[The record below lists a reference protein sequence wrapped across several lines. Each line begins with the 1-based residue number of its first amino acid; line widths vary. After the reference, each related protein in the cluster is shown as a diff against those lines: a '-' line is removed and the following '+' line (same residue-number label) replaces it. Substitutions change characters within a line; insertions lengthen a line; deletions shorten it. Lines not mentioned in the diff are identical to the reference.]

1 MQFRKFFFVLST
13 SSTIVL
19 SGPSSSAFTL
29 TQSPGRLE
37 SKFELA
43 NGTGTTSLIALDP
56 DQPFNL
62 SKSNPFVSEI
72 KRGGTDTFLTTLS
85 TTYNKATGWSFKK
98 GKDLKGSFNVRL
110 QYPCGIDTDCGL
122 GLINPPPKGT
132 SKQDPTT
139 KVLGGI
145 GSTISLNYVPLKGS
159 KRQPDPKNSQNL
171 YWIQRITTNYPYL
184 VGSVGNT
191 ISYIDN
197 ININNGRNRF
207 TPYYGFGNSI
217 LPNGLFEDRHY
228 RPSNVIN
235 LLRDYFWTAELYLA
249 QSNPKNVQ
257 EVTIYNGVKW
267 GWNYPEKPRI
277 AKSGFRLLSVCQLI
291 NQGNQR
297 HSYELRQKTVSIET
311 F

>member
-37 SKFELA
+37 SISKLP

-72 KRGGTDTFLTTLS
+72 KRGGTNSFLTTLS
-85 TTYNKATGWSFKK
+85 TTYNKATGWSFKQ

-132 SKQDPTT
+132 SKQNLISEE
-139 KVLGGI
+139 LGGI
-145 GSTISLNYVPLKGS
+145 GSKMGVCRGDEEGNCLS
-159 KRQPDPKNSQNL
+159 
-171 YWIQRITTNYPYL
+171 TTL
-184 VGSVGNT
+184 T
-191 ISYIDN
+191 
-197 ININNGRNRF
+197 RAWA
-207 TPYYGFGNSI
+207 TPI
-217 LPNGLFEDRHY
+217 M
-228 RPSNVIN
+228 
-235 LLRDYFWTAELYLA
+235 LR
-249 QSNPKNVQ
+249 
-257 EVTIYNGVKW
+257 
-267 GWNYPEKPRI
+267 
-277 AKSGFRLLSVCQLI
+277 LST
-291 NQGNQR
+291 R
-297 HSYELRQKTVSIET
+297 
-311 F
+311 